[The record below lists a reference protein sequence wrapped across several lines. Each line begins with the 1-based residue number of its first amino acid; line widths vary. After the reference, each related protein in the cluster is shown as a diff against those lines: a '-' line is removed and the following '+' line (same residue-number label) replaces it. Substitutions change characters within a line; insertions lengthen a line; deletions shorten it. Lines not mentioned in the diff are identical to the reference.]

1 MLQSGAHHPSIPR
14 SPTEPGHTV
23 VRSGP
28 LQMWAGLPPPPH
40 RTPMTTTTTTR
51 ATDAHPIELA
61 LVALLALGLAVREL
75 AVGLIALVGTVA
87 SYGRPW
93 RSAPAAPAALPALPA
108 APAAPVAP
116 VAPALHPI
124 GEALA
129 LLAVL
134 PVRELRTMAR
144 DAGHRRLARSGRR
157 ADLLAALGAI

>member
-1 MLQSGAHHPSIPR
+1 M
-14 SPTEPGHTV
+14 
-23 VRSGP
+23 
-28 LQMWAGLPPPPH
+28 
-40 RTPMTTTTTTR
+40 TTTTTR
-51 ATDAHPIELA
+51 AIDAHPIELA

-75 AVGLIALVGTVA
+75 AVGLVALVGTVA

-93 RSAPAAPAALPALPA
+93 RSAPAALPALPA
-108 APAAPVAP
+108 APAPAPVAS

-124 GEALA
+124 GDALA

>member
-1 MLQSGAHHPSIPR
+1 M
-14 SPTEPGHTV
+14 
-23 VRSGP
+23 
-28 LQMWAGLPPPPH
+28 
-40 RTPMTTTTTTR
+40 TTTTR
-51 ATDAHPIELA
+51 AIDAHPIELA

-75 AVGLIALVGTVA
+75 AVGLVALVGTVA

-93 RSAPAAPAALPALPA
+93 RSAPAALPAL
-108 APAAPVAP
+108 PAAPVAP

-144 DAGHRRLARSGRR
+144 DAGHRRLARNGRR